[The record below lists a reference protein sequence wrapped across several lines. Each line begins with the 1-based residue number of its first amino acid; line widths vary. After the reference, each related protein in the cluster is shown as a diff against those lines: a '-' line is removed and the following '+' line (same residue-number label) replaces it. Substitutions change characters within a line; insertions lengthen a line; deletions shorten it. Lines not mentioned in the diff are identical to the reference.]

1 MAMSDEQGDRSKE
14 TGVDVEANVGAFA
27 GWGSEEDVVTT
38 RESAGEGE
46 GDPVARMP
54 EEWRQA
60 AAEEGFLPAEG
71 EESALAP
78 GYEAGEV
85 ATPART
91 ASQVGHAPATQEAVS
106 REEEAEPRDG
116 HWLPHSRHVNRDG
129 IPAERLRVAY
139 RAFLAL
145 WAGFAVGA
153 LCVFWPTWP
162 FAVDAVLG
170 YGALDSLSDKRNAL
184 LTMAVFGMGGVAMTY
199 ALTVIGY
206 RRLASRFYL
215 MPQAISEE
223 RGLIA
228 RRVSRV
234 ELAHIRTVDVR
245 QSVLDRVLGIGSI
258 HFASAGTGADDV
270 TWDSVLDPV
279 ATQRAVL
286 QRLRQTEGD

>member
-1 MAMSDEQGDRSKE
+1 M
-14 TGVDVEANVGAFA
+14 
-27 GWGSEEDVVTT
+27 
-38 RESAGEGE
+38 
-46 GDPVARMP
+46 
-54 EEWRQA
+54 
-60 AAEEGFLPAEG
+60 
-71 EESALAP
+71 
-78 GYEAGEV
+78 
-85 ATPART
+85 
-91 ASQVGHAPATQEAVS
+91 
-106 REEEAEPRDG
+106 
-116 HWLPHSRHVNRDG
+116 
-129 IPAERLRVAY
+129 AY

-145 WAGFAVGA
+145 WAGFVVGA
-153 LCVFWPTWP
+153 LCAFWPTWP
-162 FAVDAVLG
+162 FTMDALLG
-170 YGALDSLSDKRNAL
+170 YGVLASLSDEHAAL
-184 LTMAVFGMGGVAMTY
+184 LTMAVFGLGGIAMAY

>member
-1 MAMSDEQGDRSKE
+1 MADDQDYRGAYSDPGPR
-14 TGVDVEANVGAFA
+14 TGAYA
-27 GWGSEEDVVTT
+27 GWGSEGDVVTT
-38 RESAGEGE
+38 DGPEAG
-46 GDPVARMP
+46 GDDPAARMP

-60 AAEEGFLPAEG
+60 ASEAGFLPASGADDDEPAPG
-71 EESALAP
+71 PGDALAP
-78 GYEAGEV
+78 A
-85 ATPART
+85 PT
-91 ASQVGHAPATQEAVS
+91 ASRADDAPGGQEPDG
-106 REEEAEPRDG
+106 RGGKTEPRDG

-139 RAFLAL
+139 RAFLGL
-145 WAGFAVGA
+145 WAGFALGA
-153 LCVFWPTWP
+153 LCAFWPTWP
-162 FAVDAVLG
+162 FTVDALLDYGVL
-170 YGALDSLSDKRNAL
+170 AFLSDEHAAM
-184 LTMAVFGMGGVAMTY
+184 LTMAVFGLGGIAMAY
-199 ALTVIGY
+199 SLTVIGY

-286 QRLRQTEGD
+286 QRLRQTEDD